1 MSSFVR
7 RLQIRS
13 WKRMAKKP
21 FNHDGKHG
29 GHVKVT
35 VPGTL
40 IEIKRTRFQWPLR
53 AGAFI
58 EEEV

>member
-40 IEIKRTRFQWPLR
+40 IEIKRTRFQ
-53 AGAFI
+53 
-58 EEEV
+58 

>member
-7 RLQIRS
+7 RLQVRS
-13 WKRMAKKP
+13 WKRQAKKP

-40 IEIKRTRFQWPLR
+40 IEIKRPRFQWPLLAR
-53 AGAFI
+53 GFV
-58 EEEV
+58 EEAA